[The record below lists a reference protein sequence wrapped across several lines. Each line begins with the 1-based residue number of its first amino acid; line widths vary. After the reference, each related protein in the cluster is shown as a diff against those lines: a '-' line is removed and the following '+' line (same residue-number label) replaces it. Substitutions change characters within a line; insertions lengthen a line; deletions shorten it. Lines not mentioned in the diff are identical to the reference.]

1 MSINIDLKNIDWK
14 GLWGKLAA
22 LRNYMNLVV
31 PLLLV
36 LVAALLFVPTALLS
50 RWLREKIKTESLSRA
65 STLDRML
72 EVPLSRD
79 QYLEERKY
87 QQAYAEDANRIE
99 RMARQT
105 SQRELLS
112 YRIFPSPTDTSVF
125 IFEEFGK
132 RFRAGIDQGI
142 QDLKGHDA
150 PAESEL
156 LSHIQAIQG
165 QGATADSAYAY
176 GLGGGGGRVS
186 LGGGGRRE
194 IGGRQAAPGVVDES
208 SRVIAQIV
216 NAVCLERAKGAGVY
230 VNPASVAGYSFW
242 TDYSYV
248 DSNESVTDCW
258 YWQLG
263 YWAIEDVLG
272 TIGQCN
278 AGAAHVLEAPVK
290 RLIRV
295 GFSRPMMAGG
305 GGRYGGVAGA
315 DGTQTEP
322 RPQYVLPSQGRLAAP
337 CTGRVSAGEVN
348 VLHFN
353 VAFVVRAG
361 AVMDVMRALCSS
373 KEHRFLGADGQ
384 QAPQTFSHNQI
395 TVLESTVRA
404 VDAASASQ
412 GDLMG
417 GQYQYGYV
425 GGLGMGMDPSIGVS
439 HQLYRYGPDAV
450 VELDLVCEYLF
461 DRPGYESLLPDA
473 VKKVLDSAA
482 AQATPVM

>member
-1 MSINIDLKNIDWK
+1 MSINIDLKNIDFK

-22 LRNYMNLVV
+22 LKNYMNLVV

-36 LVAALLFVPTALLS
+36 VVAALLFVPTALLS
-50 RWLREKIKTESLSRA
+50 SWLREKIKTESLSRA

-99 RMARQT
+99 LMARQT

-112 YRIFPSPTDTSVF
+112 TRIFPSPTDTSVF

-132 RFRAGIDQGI
+132 RFRAGIDQRI

-150 PAESEL
+150 PAEAEL
-156 LSHIQAIQG
+156 LEHIQAIQG
-165 QGATADSAYAY
+165 PGAMAESAYAY

-186 LGGGGRRE
+186 IGGTGRRE
-194 IGGRQAAPGVVDES
+194 IGGRQATPGVYDES
-208 SRVIAQIV
+208 SRVIGQIV
-216 NAVCLERAKGAGVY
+216 DAVCLERAKGAGVY
-230 VNPASVAGYSFW
+230 VSPTNVAGYTFW

-263 YWAIEDVLG
+263 YWVIEDVFG

-278 AGAAHVLEAPVK
+278 AGAANVLESPVK

-295 GFSRPMMAGG
+295 GFSRAMAMG

-315 DGTQTEP
+315 DGTETEP
-322 RPQYVLPSQGRLAAP
+322 RPQYVLPSQGRLTTP
-337 CTGRVSAGEVN
+337 CTGRVSTGELN

-373 KEHRFLGADGQ
+373 KEHRFTGFDGQ
-384 QAPQTFSHNQI
+384 QPPQTFSHNQI

-404 VDAASASQ
+404 VETGSASP
-412 GDLMG
+412 GDMMG
-417 GQYQYGYV
+417 GQYQYGYA
-425 GGLGMGMDPSIGVS
+425 GGIGMGVDAGMGVS

-461 DRPGYESLLPDA
+461 DRPGYEALLPDA

-482 AQATPVM
+482 AQATPVL